1 LKLIST
7 LALQAFEELTLE
19 KQRHLLLTYVK
30 YVEGMIEGGDEP
42 LFFLEWF
49 LTADTSDQTEEQH
62 DVSKEFPITSITK
75 EDLISAGFPVAIV
88 EKLTDG
94 DMQEIASAMEDIYCD
109 HGFWEAVELCT
120 KRILKHKEEE
130 TLLENNE
137 HTTGEE
143 DGFSRME

>member
-7 LALQAFEELTLE
+7 LALQAFEELALE
-19 KQRHLLLTYVK
+19 KQRHLLLSYVT
-30 YVEGMIEGGDEP
+30 YVEGMIEEGEEP

-49 LTADTSDQTEEQH
+49 LTADTSDQREEQH
-62 DVSKEFPITSITK
+62 ELSREFPITSVTK
-75 EDLISAGFPVAIV
+75 EDLISAGFPLAVV

-94 DMQEIASAMEDIYCD
+94 EMQEIASAMEDIYCD
-109 HGFWEAVELCT
+109 HGFWEDVELCT
-120 KRILKHKEEE
+120 KRILNHKEEE
-130 TLLENNE
+130 TLLE